1 MATPAHPFAFA
12 EPGYVPL
19 ARSPLVR
26 TLAQIRFPQ
35 PTAFVADQDAV
46 AVRVAKQLADVYPLF
61 ESGQEA
67 QLTITPDGVT
77 QQQSATRL
85 WRLANADRS
94 WQVTFGP
101 NFLAIETST
110 YVRRSDFA
118 TRLGAAWFALR
129 SLVNVPHISRLGVR
143 YINQVSDRVILERL
157 PDLVRPEVLGV
168 SGLRDETF
176 EVLSALTEAQYR
188 FVDGAGFTARW
199 GFLPPQQNLGVDI
212 PGFNHSTWVLDTD
225 SFREWAPGAFAE
237 NDLEG
242 EVKNLGLR
250 GYQFFRWAVTDEAL
264 RTFGAEL

>member
-1 MATPAHPFAFA
+1 MTTTAHPFALA

-19 ARSPLVR
+19 ANSPLVK

-35 PTAFVADQDAV
+35 PTAFMADQDAV
-46 AVRVAKQLADVYPLF
+46 AVQVAKRLADHYPLF
-61 ESGQEA
+61 ETGQEA

-101 NFLAIETST
+101 NFLSVETST

-118 TRLGAAWFALR
+118 TRLNDAWMALR
-129 SLVNVPHISRLGVR
+129 AVVSVPYISRLGVR
-143 YINQVSDRVILERL
+143 YINQVSDSATLDRL
-157 PDLVRPEVLGV
+157 SDLVRPEILGV
-168 SGLRDETF
+168 SGLQDETF
-176 EVLSALTEAQYR
+176 DILSSLTEAQYR
-188 FVDGAGFTARW
+188 FAEGTGFNARW
-199 GFLPPQQNLGVDI
+199 GFLPPQQDLGVDI
-212 PGFNHSTWVLDTD
+212 TGFHHSTWVLDTD

-237 NDLEG
+237 SDLEG

-264 RTFGAEL
+264 RTFGAEQ